1 MAEND
6 KSRRT
11 ILRKG
16 AAFVI
21 PTIAAFK
28 LSEMAVAA
36 SGGNHYGDTR
46 NPDMN
51 SGDNSQWNNPPGDGW
66 NPQHP
71 DP

>member
-6 KSRRT
+6 ESRRT

-28 LSEMAVAA
+28 ISEMAVAA
-36 SGGNHYGDTR
+36 SGGNHYGDTLR
-46 NPDMN
+46 SDMN
-51 SGDNSQWNNPPGDGW
+51 SNDNSQWDDPGW
-66 NPQHP
+66 NDNQGPL
-71 DP
+71 